1 MNFLVLIGL
10 LSSICS
16 IFGLFISIRFKSNRW
31 IYMLFIFIMTF
42 ASGFAVHYNSELER
56 IKNVHRQANA
66 IYEHYDSYGNN
77 KEYIQEV
84 LVFLEEN
91 KDRYPDAYKRAMQIY
106 LKMKSSEIQFDS
118 DPAAEMR
125 GIIKGISAIN
135 I

>member
-1 MNFLVLIGL
+1 
-10 LSSICS
+10 
-16 IFGLFISIRFKSNRW
+16 
-31 IYMLFIFIMTF
+31 MLFIFIMTF